1 MEKENLID
9 DFYIIE
15 SLENDDIHDGSLF
28 FQCLQSI
35 NGFNPV
41 FVNANNLEEL
51 EHNLIAFEK
60 SNLKHLFIS
69 AHGDEENIDLKNE
82 SVNSYDLFDINI
94 DLKGRRVFMSTCKG
108 GSYLLAKYFIKQGA
122 YSVVGTPVD
131 LPQLVAAGMWPTL
144 LFLFGKFNDYNVRF
158 SELNN
163 ALKIA
168 AKIYDIP
175 IHYYSFLREQPNMMK
190 EYVYLKNNK
199 RQRTDF
205 EI

>member
-1 MEKENLID
+1 MEKEYLID

-28 FQCLQSI
+28 YQCLQSI
-35 NGFNPV
+35 KGFNPV

-60 SNLKHLFIS
+60 SKLKHLFIS
-69 AHGDEENIDLKNE
+69 AHGDEENIDLKEE

-144 LFLFGKFNDYNVRF
+144 LLLFGKFNDYNVRF
-158 SELNN
+158 SELNDS
-163 ALKIA
+163 LKIA
-168 AKIYDIP
+168 AEIYDIP
-175 IHYYSFLREQPNMMK
+175 IHYYSFLRKQSNMMK
-190 EYVYLKNNK
+190 EYIYLKNNK
-199 RQRTDF
+199 RRRTDF
-205 EI
+205 KI